1 MNTIHNLT
9 HDQLLT
15 LQDLVRQVLSHSQS
29 DEDKSYYQSLLS
41 KLIQHES

>member
-9 HDQLLT
+9 HDQLHT

-29 DEDKSYYQSLLS
+29 DEDIKYYQSLLS
-41 KLIQHES
+41 KLILQET